1 MMVNGLSDLPKEKLP
16 EQFELLG
23 INENAKLI
31 YKTLNK
37 INAQRGA
44 GSRKLEN
51 LLKQVHYSQLINF
64 DYKFASKFTS
74 I

>member
-16 EQFELLG
+16 EQYELLG
-23 INENAKLI
+23 ITENAKLI

-37 INAQRGA
+37 INVQRGV

-51 LLKQVHYSQLINF
+51 LLK
-64 DYKFASKFTS
+64 
-74 I
+74 

>member
-23 INENAKLI
+23 ITENAKLI

-37 INAQRGA
+37 INATRGA

-51 LLKQVHYSQLINF
+51 LLKQVHYS
-64 DYKFASKFTS
+64 
-74 I
+74 